1 MDYSIQLKEL
11 PEQLAL
17 CSEHRATL
25 QTIPA
30 AMIAGFTAIMGSA
43 GDGGLRYAGPPFVL
57 YPTDVAG
64 EFTMVVCLPV
74 ADDSPEPG
82 ADSGVTLRRID
93 GGRAACLLHTGP
105 YSELQGAWGVL
116 RTWLRANGKAA
127 TGKPRETYLND
138 PGSVPPAELLTEIA
152 WPLG

>member
-11 PEQLAL
+11 PDQLAL
-17 CSEHRATL
+17 CTEHTATL

-43 GDGGLRYAGPPFVL
+43 GDGGPRFAGPPFVL
-57 YPTDVAG
+57 YPPEIAG

-74 ADDSPEPG
+74 ADDSPEPT
-82 ADSGVTLRRID
+82 ADSGVTLRRIA
-93 GGRAACLLHTGP
+93 GGQAACLLHTGP
-105 YSELQGAWGVL
+105 YDELNVAWDVL
-116 RTWLRANGKAA
+116 RTWLRANGKTT

-138 PGSVPPAELLTEIA
+138 PGSVPAAELLTEVA